1 MMMPTVYEEI
11 NELNNELK
19 VFNEKLKKL
28 KDITLDG
35 TDPEYFSAVQIE
47 LLVKNTEDFSEI
59 AQAVKV
65 SAQHILKNKQLQK
78 QDK

>member
-1 MMMPTVYEEI
+1 MIPTVYEEI

-19 VFNEKLKKL
+19 AFNEKLKKL

-35 TDPEYFSAVQIE
+35 TDAEYFSAVQIE
-47 LLVKNTEDFSEI
+47 LLIKNTEDFSEL
-59 AQAVKV
+59 AQAIKV
-65 SAQHILKNKQLQK
+65 SAQDILKNKQLEK